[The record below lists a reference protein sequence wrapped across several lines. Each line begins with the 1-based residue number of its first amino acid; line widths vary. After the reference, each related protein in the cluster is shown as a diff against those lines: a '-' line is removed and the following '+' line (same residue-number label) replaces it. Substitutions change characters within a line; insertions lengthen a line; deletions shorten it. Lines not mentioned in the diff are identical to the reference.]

1 MVRWMVLALS
11 MLVVP
16 TINGSSGDEDPQ
28 FRSRVASC
36 SSRCP
41 AATAPPSAQETL
53 VDALRDGAGWSC
65 NEDCL
70 YNAMHEHTAERVAA
84 GEEVLQYFGK

>member
-1 MVRWMVLALS
+1 MRWIVLGLS

-16 TINGSSGDEDPQ
+16 TIDGSSGDEHPD

-41 AATAPPSAQETL
+41 ADAPPARVTL
-53 VDALRDGAGWSC
+53 VDALRKGVGWNC
-65 NEDCL
+65 TEECL
-70 YNAMHEHTAERVAA
+70 YTAMHEHTAERLAA
-84 GEEVLQYFGK
+84 GEDVLQYFGK